1 MFSST
6 RAEIILFGW
15 ISRNFSSPA
24 TYTIVK
30 AGMKR
35 NKAIRFTKASAERL
49 ERWAWNTG
57 SSTQIKAITT
67 IFGISAWLVEWV

>member
-1 MFSST
+1 
-6 RAEIILFGW
+6 
-15 ISRNFSSPA
+15 
-24 TYTIVK
+24 
-30 AGMKR
+30 MKR